1 MMNVSDGMWYGILII
16 SEIVILPYR
25 IGNDIVERA
34 NKTYKDYK
42 PGKPCR
48 GYKD

>member
-1 MMNVSDGMWYGILII
+1 MMNVPDGLWYGVLII
-16 SEIVILPYR
+16 SEIGLIPCRVGY
-25 IGNDIVERA
+25 DIVERA